1 MIFSL
6 SLSLIFAVT
15 TAKVSVI
22 NVSNLTELENRTE
35 SDENKIIL
43 GLLLPTFN
51 SDIDIVSQY
60 SSLENVVPA
69 VILAAREL
77 EQWDWEILV
86 RLHIIILIPI
96 PPRRSPQPSNVL
108 VGITF
113 ALIINRS
120 YTVVTPY

>member
-1 MIFSL
+1 MIFLL
-6 SLSLIFAVT
+6 SLSLFFALT
-15 TAKVSVI
+15 SAKVSLI

-35 SDENKIIL
+35 SDEKKIIL
-43 GLLLPTFN
+43 GLLLPSFN

-86 RLHIIILIPI
+86 RL
-96 PPRRSPQPSNVL
+96 
-108 VGITF
+108 
-113 ALIINRS
+113 
-120 YTVVTPY
+120 